1 MNERRNHGRKPARK
15 RNTERSF
22 LIGTVIVLSVL
33 LCLLLGWVALM
44 LQPGP
49 ELTLE
54 AGDPLPQPGDFFPD
68 KSGVT
73 FVQDISGITMDVPG
87 THSVKLAWGIMR
99 YTAKLTVQDTVA
111 PTGTVHDATVLIP
124 NTLSPESMV
133 TDIQDETAV
142 TVTFA
147 QQPDLTAPGEQSVEL
162 VLTDLGGNTTKLAA
176 TVTVIKDTQAP
187 TLLGVRDLLTYAG
200 GTIAYRN
207 GITVSD
213 DYDENVTFTP
223 DSSQIDLSTPGT
235 YKLVYTATDASGNTT
250 TKEATVTVLEKREN
264 HVELD
269 VIYKR
274 VDELLAQFIT
284 EDMTDRQK
292 AEAIYVWT
300 RIHFTYSGHT
310 DTTDYIQS
318 AYQFLTTKK
327 GDCFGYFAL
336 QKLMLERLGI
346 PTIDVKKVK
355 NYPSDSNH
363 YWLLVSIDGGENYY
377 HYDNLWS
384 KYLCLVTDARLN
396 SFSKAVKNCFN
407 RDESLYPPTPTE
419 ALPESKLPW
428 NDSKI
433 LNTKP

>member
-1 MNERRNHGRKPARK
+1 MTEKTNPRRRHPRRKNR
-15 RNTERSF
+15 RSG
-22 LIGTVIVLSVL
+22 LLTVIAVLSLILAV
-33 LCLLLGWVALM
+33 LLGWLFLIPKNA
-44 LQPGP
+44 G
-49 ELTLE
+49 ELVLE
-54 AGDPLPQPGDFFPD
+54 VGSPLPQAGDFLQGAAFAE
-68 KSGVT
+68 
-73 FVQDISGITMDVPG
+73 DITAISTAVPG
-87 THSVKLAWGIMR
+87 QHTVKLSKGILR
-99 YTAKLTVQDTVA
+99 YTATLTVRDTVA
-111 PTGTVHDATVLIP
+111 PTATAQDVNVLIP
-124 NTLSPESMV
+124 GTVKAEDMV
-133 TDIQDETAV
+133 TDIVDLTDV
-142 TVTFA
+142 TVSFES
-147 QQPDLTAPGEQSVEL
+147 QPDLSVPGDVPVKL
-162 VLTDLGGNTTKLAA
+162 VLTDLGGNTTRLDA
-176 TVTVIKDTQAP
+176 TVHVIKDTQAP

-223 DSSQIDLSTPGT
+223 DASQVDLSTPGT
-235 YKLVYTATDASGNTT
+235 YKVVYTATDASGNTT
-250 TKEATVTVLEKREN
+250 SKEATVTVLEKREN

-284 EDMTDRQK
+284 DDMTDRQK

-355 NYPSDSNH
+355 NFPSDSNH

-407 RDESLYPPTPTE
+407 RDESLYPPTPKE
-419 ALPESKLPW
+419 ALPESTLPW
-428 NDSKI
+428 KDSKI